1 MEQVLIFSMI
11 IGLDLAHMS
20 RSLKEV
26 IKQYLFMINET
37 TKYTQ
42 HNLILEEVG
51 LLLFILINEVN
62 MQVELDKKL

>member
-1 MEQVLIFSMI
+1 
-11 IGLDLAHMS
+11 MS
-20 RSLKEV
+20 KSLKEV